1 MIMEEDISKLY
12 EALLKLNKKV
22 SELDQRNTEIQA
34 AISSMSPPAIG
45 EEKPVIDQ
53 ETTMLDAYNISG
65 YKSLSLP
72 DGGFVRLKSRS
83 LCVNGRHVVDSTD
96 KMLFC
101 SKCDAIICTDHR
113 YDLDETVCAGC
124 LEKRISDFD
133 SMSLYVLFALENG
146 ISIRKLRKRLNIPW
160 KEIEAALDKLQK
172 SNCIFRD
179 LLFRYRINIYGESA
193 VDTAKLIMDFSFL
206 EPPAKD

>member
-1 MIMEEDISKLY
+1 MEEDTDKLY

-22 SELDQRNTEIQA
+22 SELDQRNVETQA
-34 AISSMSPPAIG
+34 AISSLSPPAI
-45 EEKPVIDQ
+45 EEERPIIDQ
-53 ETTMLDAYNISG
+53 EVTMLDAYNISG

-72 DGGFVRLKSRS
+72 DGGFVRLRSRS
-83 LCVNGRHVVDSTD
+83 LCVNGRHVVDSAD
-96 KMLFC
+96 KVLFC
-101 SKCDAIICTDHR
+101 SKCNAIICTDHR
-113 YDLDETVCAGC
+113 HDLDETICTGC

-146 ISIRKLRKRLNIPW
+146 ISIRKLRKRLNVPW

-172 SNCIFRD
+172 SNYIFRD
-179 LLFRYRINIYGESA
+179 LLFRYQINIYGESA
-193 VDTAKLIMDFSFL
+193 VNTAKLVMDFSFL